1 MVWTIRVL
9 KDNTRF
15 AHHANELHTALAVAC
30 IFLRSGI
37 VVEGIDSPDGVR
49 VGPEV
54 IHEFCGSDAEAGEL
68 RRARLKFL
76 SP

>member
-9 KDNTRF
+9 KDNRRF
-15 AHHANELHTALAVAC
+15 AHDAQELHAALAVAC

-37 VVEGIDSPDGVR
+37 VVEEIDGPDGVR

-54 IHEFCGSDAEAGEL
+54 LREFCGSDAEAGNW
-68 RRARLKFL
+68 RHARLKFL
-76 SP
+76 SR